1 MKPNKSRFCFV
12 DYSVIS
18 HVATIRLN
26 RPERRNALD
35 IEMRRELSEAA
46 QNAVDDSE
54 VRAIVLTGS
63 GGHFC
68 AGGDIKD
75 MQAGERLDAEA
86 GRLRMKAAH
95 TGIKAFFGT
104 DKPVIAAV
112 DGYAYGGGFGLALI
126 ADIVVA
132 TPAARF
138 CMSFMKVGLVP
149 DCGALYTLARS
160 VGLHRAKALMLS
172 ARELD
177 AQTGVD
183 WGFVHELVSPADLL
197 SHAQAMAGALAGG
210 SAAAIALTKQAL
222 NQSHVTGFAAML
234 DMEATAQGIAFSS
247 DFHRD
252 AISDFVAKRPGRFVW
267 PDSPP
272 ASSPAS
278 P

>member
-1 MKPNKSRFCFV
+1 MTQGTSRFRFV
-12 DYSVIS
+12 DYSVAS

-35 IEMRRELSEAA
+35 IDMRRALGEAA
-46 QNAVDDSE
+46 QDAVANPE

-75 MQAGERLDAEA
+75 MQAGERLDAAA

-95 TGIKAFFGT
+95 TGIKAFFET

-126 ADIVVA
+126 ADIVLA

-160 VGLHRAKALMLS
+160 VGLHRAKAAMLS

-177 AQTGVD
+177 AQTGMG
-183 WGFVHELVSPADLL
+183 WGFVHELVPPADLL
-197 SHAQAMAGALAGG
+197 PHAQAMAQALAGG

-222 NQSHVTGFAAML
+222 NQSQLTGFAAML
-234 DMEATAQGIAFSS
+234 ELEASAQGIAFSS
-247 DFHRD
+247 DFHRE
-252 AISDFVAKRPGRFVW
+252 AIGDFVARRPGRFVW
-267 PDSPP
+267 PGLPP
-272 ASSPAS
+272 AVGPSSS
-278 P
+278 